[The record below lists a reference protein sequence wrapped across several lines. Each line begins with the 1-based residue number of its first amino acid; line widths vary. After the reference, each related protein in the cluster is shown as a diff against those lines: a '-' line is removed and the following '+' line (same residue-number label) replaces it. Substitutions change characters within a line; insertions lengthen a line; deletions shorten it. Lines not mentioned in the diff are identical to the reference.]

1 MQKDSPAG
9 RAGGR
14 VGGWA
19 PLRNGIERE
28 NSKAD
33 SVTHE
38 ADTWYSQHSHSTHL
52 ARNMPQHI
60 EHIWCIAHNL
70 LDAHSVAALL
80 FELRETTVAASHM
93 WTRNA
98 AC

>member
-9 RAGGR
+9 R
-14 VGGWA
+14 VGGWVVE
-19 PLRNGIERE
+19 LRCETASRE
-28 NSKAD
+28 NSEAD

-38 ADTWYSQHSHSTHL
+38 VDTWYSQHSHSTHL